1 MGRAFSSM
9 PSYRS
14 SGILALVVPQ
24 VRHFYCLSIGFCPYF
39 APSHQVSPRGL
50 FVAKHALKYIHLVHT
65 CLLACFCVSEWFRW
79 TLVVSLPDFLCCL
92 IQRFR
97 PMHALLL
104 WFSHMYLSSLSS
116 RWNTC
121 TSLQFLP
128 YELMFVVHLCVSA
141 HIRFF
146 QLCIVSSILA
156 LLAQANARIS
166 SSHTHARTR
175 KRSPTRLCTF
185 LLSGT
190 FAALVYIC
198 RYIPDMPLAFSAAKQ
213 LCIPGAAHRA
223 GKSVCQRSRVRHH
236 NSPRSQRAAGL
247 KWVVFNFFLH
257 YGSLINY
264 RSQ

>member
-24 VRHFYCLSIGFCPYF
+24 VRDFYCLSIGFRPYF

-128 YELMFVVHLCVSA
+128 CELMFVVHLCVSA

-156 LLAQANARIS
+156 LLAHANARIS

-175 KRSPTRLCTF
+175 KRLPTRLCTF

-198 RYIPDMPLAFSAAKQ
+198 RYIPHMQ
-213 LCIPGAAHRA
+213 WRRIRQA
-223 GKSVCQRSRVRHH
+223 GYCNTADTRGYCNTALYYSSLPAVFTAVFT
-236 NSPRSQRAAGL
+236 
-247 KWVVFNFFLH
+247 VVTK
-257 YGSLINY
+257 
-264 RSQ
+264 